1 MRFSR
6 FGGAICGLAAAL
18 GLAPEHASALPADAA
33 CVYLAIG
40 CYAPSPVPAPAFPD
54 PLFAPIQVPSI
65 FAPAPAVVAVPAPEV
80 EVVPPGVTR
89 PHRHHRKSRYRHNP
103 E

>member
-1 MRFSR
+1 MKVSGFSSVLCA
-6 FGGAICGLAAAL
+6 GAAIVLMSQDAR
-18 GLAPEHASALPADAA
+18 ALPADAA

-65 FAPAPAVVAVPAPEV
+65 FAPASPIVAVSPPAFDPE
-80 EVVPPGVTR
+80 PLTDR
-89 PHRHHRKSRYRHNP
+89 RIRHHRKARRHRMSS
-103 E
+103 